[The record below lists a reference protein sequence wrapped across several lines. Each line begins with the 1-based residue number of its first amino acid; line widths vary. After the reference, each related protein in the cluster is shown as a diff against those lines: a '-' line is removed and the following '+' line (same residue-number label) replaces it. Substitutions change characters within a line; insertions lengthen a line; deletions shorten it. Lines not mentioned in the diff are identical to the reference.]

1 MVLQTELMVHE
12 NCPRSHI
19 LCIVFRLLALSVGR
33 SVDGVRGVGVFSLE
47 CRWSDRHLHRLRQ
60 LGVGQEQKDTEK

>member
-12 NCPRSHI
+12 NGPRSHI
-19 LCIVFRLLALSVGR
+19 LCIVFRLLALSV
-33 SVDGVRGVGVFSLE
+33 DGGRGVGVSSLE
-47 CRWSDRHLHRLRQ
+47 CCWSDRHLHRLRQ